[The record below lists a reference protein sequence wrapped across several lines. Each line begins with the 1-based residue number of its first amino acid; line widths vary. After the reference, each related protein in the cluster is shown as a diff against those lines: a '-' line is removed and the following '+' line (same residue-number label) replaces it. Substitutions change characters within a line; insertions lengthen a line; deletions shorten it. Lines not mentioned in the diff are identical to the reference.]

1 MPGHNERGVRAAN
14 TVADIAAG
22 ESQAREVAA
31 SRAVQTIADIGSQ
44 NEVHVRQILPAEDL
58 NSGGDNGWDGEERRF
73 IQSGLTEDEVN
84 ETYELDSDNQ
94 LEEKVV
100 VIFAITNRADDPA
113 TTQIEFQSGT
123 GGIFERLQVEGKL
136 TDEQDTLLLADPV
149 VFGATEDG
157 TVTQYVVGDAEVDD
171 EVIFHGVVAEQA
183 GRTLEPSSRFVSERS

>member
-31 SRAVQTIADIGSQ
+31 SRAVQTIADISSQ
-44 NEVHVRQILPAEDL
+44 SDVHVRQILPTEDL
-58 NSGGDNGWDGEERRF
+58 DSGEDNGWDGEERRF

-84 ETYELDSDNQ
+84 ETYELDSDNR
-94 LEEKVV
+94 LEEKIV

-157 TVTQYVVGDAEVDD
+157 TITQYVIGDAAVDD

>member
-31 SRAVQTIADIGSQ
+31 SRAVQTIADISSQ
-44 NEVHVRQILPAEDL
+44 SDVHVRQILPTEDL
-58 NSGGDNGWDGEERRF
+58 DSGEDNGWDGEERRF

-157 TVTQYVVGDAEVDD
+157 TVTQYVIGDAEVDD